1 MSNRGKFLG
10 GILHLYPYPLDY
22 EKSLNRKIVKPL
34 NRKNWG
40 EVRGEG
46 GDASTYPPIPL
57 SPA

>member
-40 EVRGEG
+40 EVSGEG
-46 GDASTYPPIPL
+46 GDASTYPLIP
-57 SPA
+57 